1 MSVLF
6 QRASS
11 REIQDSD
18 SAQTRFPALKITI
31 VAAEAAPYAKA
42 GGLADVIG
50 SLPGA
55 FKEVGEEPSLIV
67 PGYASIVKSVEIAPV
82 LRDISIRFG
91 TGVERFS
98 VLRATDPHGVPM
110 YLIDHP
116 GLFGRRGVYGENGKD
131 YPDNMRRFAFFGRAA
146 AFAAAEIVAPDVVHA
161 HDWHSAPLT
170 IAMRADNTLR
180 PRFKRALSIFT
191 IHNLAFQG
199 IGKREDFALLNL
211 DAPYYS
217 VDYLEFYG
225 HLNLMKGAIV
235 LSDGAS
241 TVSPT
246 YAHEITTDPELG
258 FGLEGVLRDK
268 GPNFVGILNGADYH
282 EWDPANDRE
291 IAARYTPAKPDGKRA
306 CTRALR
312 DSLGLP
318 NREDWPV
325 VGMVTRMTGQK
336 GVDLLKEALDA
347 VMDLDLQ
354 LVMLASGDAVLEEF
368 FKDAESRY
376 PEKLR
381 AIIEFNN
388 AMAHRI
394 QAGSDAFLMPSRFEP
409 CGLTQMYALRYGTAP
424 VVRATGGLR
433 DTVIEFDPTAA
444 TGNGFAFDQF
454 DAAEMVAALE
464 RMVATFRQR
473 PRWRRLMA
481 NCFASDF
488 SWERAARQYVEWFT
502 RLRKARGLS

>member
-1 MSVLF
+1 M
-6 QRASS
+6 
-11 REIQDSD
+11 
-18 SAQTRFPALKITI
+18 KIAI
-31 VAAEAAPYAKA
+31 VAAEAAPHAKA

-50 SLPGA
+50 ALPGA
-55 FKEVGEEPSLIV
+55 LKAAGHESSLIV
-67 PGYASIVKSVEIAPV
+67 PGYSSIKDNVETAPV
-82 LRDISIRFG
+82 LRNIPMSFG
-91 TGVERFS
+91 ADLERFS
-98 VLRATDPHGVPM
+98 VLRATDPYGVPM
-110 YLIDHP
+110 YLIDHQ
-116 GLFGRRGVYGENGKD
+116 GFFGRPGIYGENGKD
-131 YPDNMRRFAFFGRAA
+131 YPDNMRRFIFFGRAA
-146 AFAAAEIVAPDVVHA
+146 AIASAEIIAPDVVHA
-161 HDWHSAPLT
+161 HDWHAATTP

-180 PRFKRALSIFT
+180 AKFKRALSVFT

-199 IGKREDFALLNL
+199 IGQREDFALLNL
-211 DAPYYS
+211 DPPYFS

-235 LSDGAS
+235 LCDGAS

-246 YAHEITTDPELG
+246 YAREITADPELG

-268 GPNFVGILNGADYH
+268 GENFVGILNGADYH
-282 EWDPANDRE
+282 EWNPATDRE
-291 IAARYTPAKPDGKRA
+291 IAATYTPAKPDGKRK

-336 GVDLLKEALDA
+336 GVDLLRDALDA
-347 VMDLDLQ
+347 VMRLDLQ
-354 LVMLASGDAVLEEF
+354 LVMLASGDEELEKF
-368 FKDAESRY
+368 FKDAEKRY

-388 AMAHRI
+388 TTAHRI

-409 CGLTQMYALRYGTAP
+409 CGLTQMYALRYGSAP

-433 DTVIEFDPTAA
+433 DTVSEFDPARG
-444 TGNGFAFDQF
+444 TGNGFAFEKF
-454 DAAEMVAALE
+454 EPLEMVAALS
-464 RMVATFRQR
+464 RMVATFRDR
-473 PRWRRLMA
+473 AKWRRLMA

-488 SWERAARQYVEWFT
+488 SWDRAATQYADWFT

>member
-1 MSVLF
+1 V
-6 QRASS
+6 
-11 REIQDSD
+11 
-18 SAQTRFPALKITI
+18 KIAI

-55 FKEVGEEPSLIV
+55 LKDAGADPSLIV
-67 PGYASIVKSVEIAPV
+67 PGYTSIIENVETAPV
-82 LRDISIRFG
+82 LRNIPMRFG
-91 TGVERFS
+91 TEVERFS
-98 VLRATDPHGVPM
+98 VLRASDSHGVPM

-116 GLFGRRGVYGENGKD
+116 GFFHRPGIYGENGND
-131 YPDNMRRFAFFGRAA
+131 YPDNMRRFIFFGRAA
-146 AFAAAEIVAPDVVHA
+146 TIASAEIIAPDVAHA
-161 HDWHSAPLT
+161 HDWHAAAVP
-170 IAMRADNTLR
+170 IAMRANG
-180 PRFKRALSIFT
+180 ALSPMFEQALSVFT

-211 DAPYYS
+211 DASYFSPAC
-217 VDYLEFYG
+217 LEFYG
-225 HLNLMKGAIV
+225 HLNLMKGAIA
-235 LSDGAS
+235 LCDGAS

-246 YAHEITTDPELG
+246 YAREITTDPELG

-268 GPNFVGILNGADYH
+268 GKDFVGILNGADYH
-282 EWDPANDRE
+282 EWNPATDPQ
-291 IAARYTPAKPDGKRA
+291 IAANYTPAKPDGKRK

-325 VGMVTRMTGQK
+325 VGMVTRMTSQK
-336 GVDLLKEALDA
+336 GVDLLRDALDT
-347 VMDLDLQ
+347 VMRLDLQ
-354 LVMLASGDAVLEEF
+354 LVMLASGDPALERF
-368 FKDAESRY
+368 FKDAEKRY

-388 AMAHRI
+388 GMAHRI
-394 QAGSDAFLMPSRFEP
+394 QAGSNAFLMPSRFEP

-433 DTVIEFDPTAA
+433 DTISEFEPVRG
-444 TGNGFAFDQF
+444 TGNGFVFEKF
-454 DAAEMVAALE
+454 DAAEMVAALD
-464 RMVATFRQR
+464 RMIATFRDR
-473 PRWRRLMA
+473 AKWRRLMA

-488 SWERAARQYVEWFT
+488 SWERAAHQYLEWFT

>member
-1 MSVLF
+1 V
-6 QRASS
+6 
-11 REIQDSD
+11 
-18 SAQTRFPALKITI
+18 KITI
-31 VAAEAAPYAKA
+31 VAAEVAPYAKA

-50 SLPGA
+50 ALPGA
-55 FKEVGEEPSLIV
+55 LKDAGEQPSLIV
-67 PGYASIVKSVEIAPV
+67 PAYPSIVDNVETAPV
-82 LRDISIRFG
+82 LRNIPMRFG
-91 TGVERFS
+91 AGVERFS

-116 GLFGRRGVYGENGKD
+116 GFFGRPEIYGEHGMD
-131 YPDNMRRFAFFGRAA
+131 YPDNMRRFMFFGRAA
-146 AFAAAEIVAPDVVHA
+146 AVASAEIIAPDLVHA
-161 HDWHSAPLT
+161 HDWHSAAAP
-170 IAMRADNTLR
+170 IAMRADGALR
-180 PRFKRALSIFT
+180 PMFKRALSVFT

-199 IGKREDFALLNL
+199 IGKREDFALLNI
-211 DAPYYS
+211 DAPYFS
-217 VDYLEFYG
+217 VDYLEFYN

-246 YAHEITTDPELG
+246 YAREITTDPELG

-268 GPNFVGILNGADYH
+268 GADFVGILNGADYH
-282 EWDPANDRE
+282 EWNPAADRE
-291 IAARYTPAKPDGKRA
+291 IAATYTPAKPDGKRA

-312 DSLGLP
+312 DSLKLP
-318 NREDWPV
+318 NKEDWPL
-325 VGMVTRMTGQK
+325 VGMVTRMTEQK
-336 GVDLLKEALDA
+336 GVDLLKDALDA
-347 VMDLDLQ
+347 VMRLDLQ
-354 LVMLASGDAVLEEF
+354 LVMLASGDKVLEKF
-368 FKDAESRY
+368 FKDAEARY

-388 AMAHRI
+388 TTAHRI

-433 DTVIEFDPTAA
+433 DTVSEFDPAA
-444 TGNGFAFDQF
+444 GTGNGFAFDKF
-454 DAAEMVAALE
+454 TAEEMVAALG
-464 RMVATFRQR
+464 RMAATFRDR
-473 PRWRRLMA
+473 AMWRRLMA

-488 SWERAARQYVEWFT
+488 SWQNAAQQYVDWFT

>member
-1 MSVLF
+1 M
-6 QRASS
+6 
-11 REIQDSD
+11 
-18 SAQTRFPALKITI
+18 KIAI
-31 VAAEAAPYAKA
+31 VAAEAAPHAKA

-55 FKEVGEEPSLIV
+55 LKAAGHESSLIV
-67 PGYASIVKSVEIAPV
+67 PGYSSIKDNVETAVV
-82 LRDISIRFG
+82 LRDIPMRFG
-91 TGVERFS
+91 ADLDRFS
-98 VLRATDPHGVPM
+98 VLRATDPYGVPM

-116 GLFGRRGVYGENGKD
+116 RFFSRPEIYGEHGKD
-131 YPDNMRRFAFFGRAA
+131 YPDNMRRFIFFGRAA
-146 AFAAAEIVAPDVVHA
+146 AIASAEIIAPDVVHA
-161 HDWHSAPLT
+161 HDWHAAATP
-170 IAMRADNTLR
+170 IAMRADNALR
-180 PRFKRALSIFT
+180 SKFKRALSVFT

-199 IGKREDFALLNL
+199 IGQREDFALLNL
-211 DAPYYS
+211 DAPYFS

-235 LSDGAS
+235 LCDGAS

-246 YAHEITTDPELG
+246 YAREITTDPELG

-268 GPNFVGILNGADYH
+268 RENFVGILNGADYH
-282 EWDPANDRE
+282 EWNPAIDRE
-291 IAARYTPAKPDGKRA
+291 IAATYTPAKSDGKRK

-336 GVDLLKEALDA
+336 GVDRLRDALDA
-347 VMDLDLQ
+347 VMRLDLQ
-354 LVMLASGDAVLEEF
+354 LVMLASGDEELEKF
-368 FKDAESRY
+368 FKDAEKRY

-388 AMAHRI
+388 TIAHRI

-409 CGLTQMYALRYGTAP
+409 CGLTQMYALRYGSAP

-433 DTVIEFDPTAA
+433 DTVSEFDSARG
-444 TGNGFAFDQF
+444 TGNGFVFENFEAV
-454 DAAEMVAALE
+454 EMVAALS
-464 RMVATFRQR
+464 RMVATFRDR
-473 PRWRRLMA
+473 AKWRRLMA

-488 SWERAARQYVEWFT
+488 SWDRAANQYADWFT

>member
-1 MSVLF
+1 M
-6 QRASS
+6 
-11 REIQDSD
+11 
-18 SAQTRFPALKITI
+18 KIAI
-31 VAAEAAPYAKA
+31 VAAEAAPHAKA

-55 FKEVGEEPSLIV
+55 LKRVGEEPSLIV
-67 PGYASIVKSVEIAPV
+67 PGYTSITQSVESAPV
-82 LRDISIRFG
+82 LRDIPIRFG
-91 TGVERFS
+91 ADRERFS
-98 VLRATDPHGVPM
+98 VLRATDPYGVPM

-116 GLFGRRGVYGENGKD
+116 GFFARPGIYGENGID

-146 AFAAAEIVAPDVVHA
+146 AVAAAEIIAPDVLHA
-161 HDWHSAPLT
+161 HDWHSAAGP
-170 IAMRADNTLR
+170 IAMRADDTLR
-180 PRFKRALSIFT
+180 PRFTKTLSVFT

-211 DAPYYS
+211 APAYFS
-217 VDYLEFYG
+217 VDYLEFYN

-235 LSDGAS
+235 LADGVS
-241 TVSPT
+241 TVSPN
-246 YAHEITTDPELG
+246 YAHEIITDPELG

-268 GPNFVGILNGADYH
+268 GANFVGILNGADYD
-282 EWDPANDRE
+282 EWDPAKDRE
-291 IAARYTPAKPDGKRA
+291 IAATYTPAKPDGKRA

-312 DSLGLP
+312 DSLRLP
-318 NREDWPV
+318 HREDWPI
-325 VGMVTRMTGQK
+325 VGMVTRMTTQK

-347 VMDLDLQ
+347 VMRLDLQ
-354 LVMLASGDAVLEEF
+354 LVMLASGDAALEKF
-368 FKDAESRY
+368 FVDAEKRF

-388 AMAHRI
+388 TTAHRI

-409 CGLTQMYALRYGTAP
+409 CGLTQMYAMHYGTAP

-433 DTVIEFDPTAA
+433 DTVSEFDPAA
-444 TGNGFAFDQF
+444 GTGNGFVFEKF
-454 DAAEMVAALE
+454 DAAEMVAALA
-464 RMVATFRQR
+464 RMVATFKDRAM
-473 PRWRRLMA
+473 WRRLMV

-488 SWERAARQYVEWFT
+488 SWERPARQYAEWFT

>member
-1 MSVLF
+1 V
-6 QRASS
+6 
-11 REIQDSD
+11 
-18 SAQTRFPALKITI
+18 KIAI

-55 FKEVGEEPSLIV
+55 LKDAGADPSLIV
-67 PGYASIVKSVEIAPV
+67 PGYTSIIENVETAPV
-82 LRDISIRFG
+82 LRNIPMRFG
-91 TGVERFS
+91 TEVERFS
-98 VLRATDPHGVPM
+98 VLRASDSHGVPM

-116 GLFGRRGVYGENGKD
+116 GFFHRPGIYGENGND
-131 YPDNMRRFAFFGRAA
+131 YPDNMRRFIFFGRAA
-146 AFAAAEIVAPDVVHA
+146 AVASAEIIAPDVAHA
-161 HDWHSAPLT
+161 HDWHAAAVP
-170 IAMRADNTLR
+170 IAMRANG
-180 PRFKRALSIFT
+180 ALSPMFEQALSVFT

-211 DAPYYS
+211 DASYFSPAC
-217 VDYLEFYG
+217 LEFYG
-225 HLNLMKGAIV
+225 HLNLMKGAIA
-235 LSDGAS
+235 LCDGAS

-246 YAHEITTDPELG
+246 YAREITTDPELG

-268 GPNFVGILNGADYH
+268 GKDFVGILNGADYH
-282 EWDPANDRE
+282 EWNPATDPQ
-291 IAARYTPAKPDGKRA
+291 IAANYTPAKPDGKRK

-325 VGMVTRMTGQK
+325 VGMVTRMTSQK
-336 GVDLLKEALDA
+336 GVDLLRDALDT
-347 VMDLDLQ
+347 VMRLDLQ
-354 LVMLASGDAVLEEF
+354 LVMLASGDPALERF
-368 FKDAESRY
+368 FKDAEKRY

-388 AMAHRI
+388 GMAHRI
-394 QAGSDAFLMPSRFEP
+394 QAGSNAFLMPSRFEP

-433 DTVIEFDPTAA
+433 DTISEFEPVRG
-444 TGNGFAFDQF
+444 TGNGFVFEKF
-454 DAAEMVAALE
+454 DAAEMVAALD
-464 RMVATFRQR
+464 RMIATFRDR
-473 PRWRRLMA
+473 AKWRRLMA

-488 SWERAARQYVEWFT
+488 SWERAAHQYLEWFT